1 MARPISLSLRC
12 CSTLS
17 SHDVS
22 KYDGKNL
29 PHCWTGNCS
38 NCHQAFVICSECFDL
53 ESPPSHCHTQS
64 ARYYGLFV
72 GQQSLKHFRAHHSSK
87 HAHEDNKNISFD
99 SANVASEES
108 SIVYSEYASSRYLEE
123 DNDPPPSQCPRISET
138 CDKKATSLSQ
148 SHMPQNSRRFYNQYM
163 NVVADLV
170 QSTSDEDDPA
180 FLGRLEC
187 LRELVYFCFN
197 KNQRDQSNVQDMTG
211 MKAGSKETILHIL
224 CAMLC
229 AELTESQLSLVNTL
243 MLLIL
248 NNTGEGTT
256 EAPKER
262 LFVSTSMPSTVQSWK
277 RHYTQGSSSLLKL
290 LPSENVERLKHH
302 AVVDPISTLEH
313 MLASGVT
320 FADYTTLGNGGTT
333 AADTPVNR
341 KVKELAGEQ
350 NVMPVGVQLFS
361 DGFRAS
367 AVTNKASCWVLEMFC
382 SPPGNLRRGKAHS
395 HILAI
400 GPSSADHEEVF
411 EYIFE
416 RLSLLKS
423 PRLCLVGAV
432 GRAVPCLFQVTC
444 YSADLPERASIL
456 NALTF
461 KSNTHKR
468 FGKVMYIPNG
478 DWVAF
483 HLHSCR
489 ACFLKRSILLGIH
502 SASSEGTSMP
512 STGCQCCSDWN
523 YKHPR
528 NRRRMTDKHYPTK
541 LHPNS
546 PPCPPGREVGAV
558 DGGVVMKELDLTFE
572 LMTMASDVAHFNYSA
587 KTWTKANAECY
598 MKYCAV
604 NGKRQ
609 YEVCESAKTNHSLLL
624 PSRKGAAYREFRE
637 QPAPLIHPAI
647 CRTKPFA
654 ISCFIESILHLLFEG
669 IHDDLMDKLIPAVL
683 SLKSMN
689 TKAMICYNNFLQEV
703 RSHNLSWLNVYPLLA
718 NSASNK
724 GSSVT
729 YSTAGWTG
737 ANQMSSARLIKVG
750 FSHVRDILPESTAGD
765 SDFIEKFDLF
775 EAMLQA
781 YHAVAAR
788 VMQPNSSSV
797 TCEEIDNYVKIFLS
811 LSLRFSQLTE
821 TGQNTPYTFR
831 GGNCLGLLN
840 LSGQRASHGSPRDSD
855 TWDGDYERGI
865 QLAKDFLQNVRMTSS
880 FFETK
885 LTTACNKKT
894 LDIMFD
900 ELSSM
905 GSKVTG
911 VEINNGGQESRR
923 GGKPKVYPDIGALQ
937 DALDSGSSLHG
948 ILYPDNGVMKA
959 AFLLQVGNNRNCVAV
974 HAAKFLDEGGTALN
988 GCWFADVTVQTDIP
1002 MTFLPTDQALS
1013 LSRIGLFRK
1022 PWKNNQ
1028 DLHNPEQR
1036 GGFYT
1041 TTDNWLD
1048 RSSTGHFE
1056 LPIMDKNLVGRVL
1069 GAWPL

>member
-1 MARPISLSLRC
+1 
-12 CSTLS
+12 
-17 SHDVS
+17 
-22 KYDGKNL
+22 
-29 PHCWTGNCS
+29 
-38 NCHQAFVICSECFDL
+38 
-53 ESPPSHCHTQS
+53 
-64 ARYYGLFV
+64 
-72 GQQSLKHFRAHHSSK
+72 
-87 HAHEDNKNISFD
+87 
-99 SANVASEES
+99 
-108 SIVYSEYASSRYLEE
+108 
-123 DNDPPPSQCPRISET
+123 
-138 CDKKATSLSQ
+138 
-148 SHMPQNSRRFYNQYM
+148 
-163 NVVADLV
+163 
-170 QSTSDEDDPA
+170 
-180 FLGRLEC
+180 
-187 LRELVYFCFN
+187 
-197 KNQRDQSNVQDMTG
+197 
-211 MKAGSKETILHIL
+211 
-224 CAMLC
+224 
-229 AELTESQLSLVNTL
+229 
-243 MLLIL
+243 
-248 NNTGEGTT
+248 
-256 EAPKER
+256 
-262 LFVSTSMPSTVQSWK
+262 
-277 RHYTQGSSSLLKL
+277 
-290 LPSENVERLKHH
+290 
-302 AVVDPISTLEH
+302 
-313 MLASGVT
+313 
-320 FADYTTLGNGGTT
+320 
-333 AADTPVNR
+333 
-341 KVKELAGEQ
+341 
-350 NVMPVGVQLFS
+350 
-361 DGFRAS
+361 
-367 AVTNKASCWVLEMFC
+367 
-382 SPPGNLRRGKAHS
+382 
-395 HILAI
+395 
-400 GPSSADHEEVF
+400 
-411 EYIFE
+411 
-416 RLSLLKS
+416 
-423 PRLCLVGAV
+423 
-432 GRAVPCLFQVTC
+432 
-444 YSADLPERASIL
+444 
-456 NALTF
+456 
-461 KSNTHKR
+461 
-468 FGKVMYIPNG
+468 
-478 DWVAF
+478 
-483 HLHSCR
+483 
-489 ACFLKRSILLGIH
+489 
-502 SASSEGTSMP
+502 
-512 STGCQCCSDWN
+512 
-523 YKHPR
+523 
-528 NRRRMTDKHYPTK
+528 
-541 LHPNS
+541 
-546 PPCPPGREVGAV
+546 
-558 DGGVVMKELDLTFE
+558 
-572 LMTMASDVAHFNYSA
+572 
-587 KTWTKANAECY
+587 
-598 MKYCAV
+598 
-604 NGKRQ
+604 
-609 YEVCESAKTNHSLLL
+609 
-624 PSRKGAAYREFRE
+624 
-637 QPAPLIHPAI
+637 
-647 CRTKPFA
+647 
-654 ISCFIESILHLLFEG
+654 
-669 IHDDLMDKLIPAVL
+669 MDKLIPAVL

-765 SDFIEKFDLF
+765 SDVIEKFDLF

-781 YHAVAAR
+781 YHAVAAW

-1002 MTFLPTDQALS
+1002 MTFLLTDQALS

-1022 PWKNNQ
+1022 LWNNNQ